1 MLDPDQLTLHTLT
14 LRQLATAEQ
23 VADIDGLPEADVVA
37 GLEKAVADGH
47 ALAARGAF
55 MITPA
60 GRAHLDE
67 LYPSAF
73 GDLRASDDVGAAMDA
88 FESGVNQDVLALTT
102 QWQTVDVGGVPT
114 PNDHSDP
121 DHDGRVLD
129 RLGRVLE
136 KTRKVLGPLAAA
148 DPLVDR
154 FADRLDAALTRAEG
168 GETDYV
174 SGVRVDS
181 VHTVWFQ
188 MHEHVLR
195 LTGRERPA

>member
-14 LRQLATAEQ
+14 LRQLATAAQISEINGQ
-23 VADIDGLPEADVVA
+23 AEDAVAPALDQAVTDGLV
-37 GLEKAVADGH
+37 LS
-47 ALAARGAF
+47 ARGAY

-60 GRAHLDE
+60 GRARLDE
-67 LYPSAF
+67 VYPAAF
-73 GDLRASDDVGAAMDA
+73 AEIRASSDVAAAMDS
-88 FESGVNQDVLALTT
+88 FESGVNRQVLELTT
-102 QWQTVDVGGVPT
+102 EWQTVQVDGTPT
-114 PNDHSDP
+114 PNDHGDP
-121 DHDGRVLD
+121 EYDARVLD

-148 DPLVDR
+148 DPLVER
-154 FADRLDAALTRAEG
+154 FTDRLDAALTRAEG

-195 LTGRERPA
+195 LTGRERPE